1 MLLPMQ
7 QPSAGVD
14 MLPNVLPAALLQ
26 PPMLPSMQLPSA
38 LPLKSPSLP
47 MQQLPSAH
55 LPNAVAAPLFVTGA
69 PEANAAAAPLFITG
83 APEDWLQPQSVQHNG
98 LLVKRPF
105 SGAFDEHHPEVDSAM
120 WRFHKS
126 ELRLGYGVMRA
137 VKNGNPAEL
146 ATGLH
151 ASIGDLLA
159 EAKLPEPLS
168 RQIYTDA
175 CSLGKVVG
183 SM

>member
-7 QPSAGVD
+7 QPSAAID

-55 LPNAVAAPLFVTGA
+55 LPNAVAAPLFVTD
-69 PEANAAAAPLFITG
+69 
-83 APEDWLQPQSVQHNG
+83 APEDWLHPQSAEHNG

-126 ELRLGYGVMRA
+126 EARLGYGVMRA

>member
-69 PEANAAAAPLFITG
+69 PE
-83 APEDWLQPQSVQHNG
+83 DWLQPQSAQHNG

>member
-7 QPSAGVD
+7 QQPSAGH
-14 MLPNVLPAALLQ
+14 MLPNVLPTALLQ
-26 PPMLPSMQLPSA
+26 PMQQLPSA

-47 MQQLPSAH
+47 IQQWQLGASAQRSAL

-69 PEANAAAAPLFITG
+69 PE
-83 APEDWLQPQSVQHNG
+83 DWLHPQSAQHSG

-120 WRFHKS
+120 WRFHES
-126 ELRLGYGVMRA
+126 ESKLGYGVKRD

-151 ASIGDLLA
+151 ASINALLA

>member
-47 MQQLPSAH
+47 MQQLPSAL
-55 LPNAVAAPLFVTGA
+55 LPNAV
-69 PEANAAAAPLFITG
+69 AAPLFITG
-83 APEDWLQPQSVQHNG
+83 APEDWLQPQSAQHNG

>member
-47 MQQLPSAH
+47 MQQLPSAL
-55 LPNAVAAPLFVTGA
+55 LPNAVAAPLFVTD
-69 PEANAAAAPLFITG
+69 
-83 APEDWLQPQSVQHNG
+83 APEDWLHPQSAQHNG

>member
-7 QPSAGVD
+7 QPSAAID

-69 PEANAAAAPLFITG
+69 PE
-83 APEDWLQPQSVQHNG
+83 DWLQPQSAQHNG

-126 ELRLGYGVMRA
+126 EVRLGYGVMRA

-146 ATGLH
+146 AAGLH

-175 CSLGKVVG
+175 CSLGKVIR
-183 SM
+183 SI

>member
-14 MLPNVLPAALLQ
+14 MLPNVLPAALLR
-26 PPMLPSMQLPSA
+26 PPMLFSMQLPSA
-38 LPLKSPSLP
+38 HPLKSPSLP

-55 LPNAVAAPLFVTGA
+55 LPNAVAAPLF
-69 PEANAAAAPLFITG
+69 ITG
-83 APEDWLQPQSVQHNG
+83 APEDWLQPQSAQHNG

-146 ATGLH
+146 AAGLH
-151 ASIGDLLA
+151 ASIDDLLA

>member
-7 QPSAGVD
+7 QPSAAID

-47 MQQLPSAH
+47 MQQLPSAL

-69 PEANAAAAPLFITG
+69 PE
-83 APEDWLQPQSVQHNG
+83 DWLHPQSAQHSG

-159 EAKLPEPLS
+159 KAKLPEPLS